1 MSGDAVTFCRA
12 IKPPVVLAKTIVVRC
27 GEIVE
32 ARPAPNA
39 FLFAFR
45 QVRINSLADL
55 GTAVEEAAQRGEIA
69 VRSKPKGPTGRR
81 AIYDDEEKGPAG
93 LEVVPRRWVAFDW
106 DGLPLTPIP
115 AEPAPGGTAADEAE
129 PVNWLEAD
137 PLLDAEIGVRHALR
151 RLPPPFRDVA
161 CFWQISASAGF
172 KPGFRLRTWHWLG
185 HPTTGAELKT
195 WLAPAIS
202 RGLVDPVTLVEA
214 QPHYLSVRI
223 VGGPDPCPRRFG
235 QLRGAREEVP
245 VPNIAGIKRRQ
256 EQREREE
263 WANRIRLFP
272 QRRGAQTATSYAQD
286 RIDQC
291 TDAVCRAGARHPTYK
306 TEAARAKAICDRH
319 GLDWAPVRQAL
330 IDAYES
336 TLTGAE
342 VRARR
347 KFSTEGVMSWLE
359 GRAR

>member
-81 AIYDDEEKGPAG
+81 AIYDDAEKGPAG
-93 LEVVPRRWVAFDW
+93 LEVVPRQWVAFDW

-115 AEPAPGGTAADEAE
+115 AEPAPEGIAADEAE
-129 PVNWLEAD
+129 PVHWLEAD
-137 PLLDAEIGVRHALR
+137 PLLDAEIGARHALR
-151 RLPPPFRDVA
+151 RLPPPFREVT

-172 KPGFRLRTWHWLG
+172 KPGFRLRTWHWLN
-185 HPTTGAELKT
+185 HPVTGAEIKT
-195 WLAPAIS
+195 WLAPAIC
-202 RGLVDPVTLVEA
+202 RGLVDPATLVEA
-214 QPHYLSVRI
+214 QPHYLAVR
-223 VGGPDPCPRRFG
+223 VEGGADPCPQRFG
-235 QLRGAREEVP
+235 FLRLACDEVQ
-245 VPNIAGIKRRQ
+245 VPDIAGIKRRQ
-256 EQREREE
+256 NQREREE
-263 WANRIRLFP
+263 WAKRTRLSP

-286 RIDQC
+286 RIGQC
-291 TDAVCRAGARHPTYK
+291 IDTVRRARARHPTYK

-330 IDAYES
+330 IEAYES
-336 TLTGAE
+336 TLTSAE

-347 KFSTEGVMSWLE
+347 KFSTEGVISWLE
-359 GRAR
+359 GRAK

>member
-1 MSGDAVTFCRA
+1 MSGDTVTLCRA
-12 IKPPVVLAKTIVVRC
+12 IKPPVVLAKTIVVR
-27 GEIVE
+27 GAEIVD

-45 QVRINSLADL
+45 EVEIGNVDDL
-55 GTAVEEAAQRGEIA
+55 GAALEEAAQRGEIA

-81 AIYDDEEKGPAG
+81 AIYDDPEKGPAG
-93 LEVVPRRWVAFDW
+93 LEAVPRRWVAFDW

-115 AEPAPGGTAADEAE
+115 VELVPEGIAADEAE
-129 PVNWLEAD
+129 PVNWLQAD
-137 PLLDAEIGVRHALR
+137 PLLDAEIGARHALR
-151 RLPPPFRDVA
+151 RLPPPFREVA

-172 KPGFRLRTWHWLG
+172 KPGFRLRTWHWLD

-195 WLAPAIS
+195 WLAPAIN

-214 QPHYLSVRI
+214 QPHYLAVHV

-235 QLRGAREEVP
+235 LLRGAHDEVP
-245 VPNIAGIKRRQ
+245 VPDIAGIKRRQ

-263 WANRIRLFP
+263 WAKRTWPFP
-272 QRRGAQTATSYAQD
+272 QRRGAQTPTTYAQD

-291 TDAVCRAGARHPTYK
+291 IDAVRRAGARHPTYK

-319 GLDWAPVRQAL
+319 GLDWARVRPAL
-330 IDAYES
+330 IEAYEL
-336 TLTGAE
+336 TLTRAE